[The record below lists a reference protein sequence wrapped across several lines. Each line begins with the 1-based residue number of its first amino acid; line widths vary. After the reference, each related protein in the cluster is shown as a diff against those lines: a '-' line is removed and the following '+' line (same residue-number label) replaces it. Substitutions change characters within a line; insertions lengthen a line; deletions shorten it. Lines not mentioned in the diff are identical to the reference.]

1 MRTTVELSD
10 PLYRRLRAAAADRG
24 LRGFSDLV
32 EEAVSLYLEREGERR
47 DLVRVIESAEGSWD
61 EADVA
66 EWERAK
72 NEAWAN
78 WTSDRS

>member
-32 EEAVSLYLEREGERR
+32 EEAVSCYLEREDERR
-47 DLVRVIESAEGSWD
+47 DLVRVIEAAEGSWN

-66 EWERAK
+66 EWERTRD
-72 NEAWAN
+72 EAWAS
-78 WTSDRS
+78 WPSDRS